1 MSHTLHPG
9 SDRLTGR
16 LAPSLATTSLW
27 KRLARTWEL
36 YLFVL
41 PAVVHIFIFRYIP
54 IYGLRIAF
62 TDGFS
67 LRATAAPPEWNNF
80 AHFIR
85 FFNSA
90 FFWTIV
96 RNTIFISLYDLAM
109 FPVPLALALMINQ
122 ARNRHFQR
130 SVQMVSFAP
139 YFISMVVVVSMLTV
153 FLNPRNGVVNSI
165 ISLFGGEPIFFM
177 GSPEWGP
184 TLFVLSNVWQQA
196 GYSAIIYIAAL
207 SGVDDSTKEAAFC
220 DGAHKLQI
228 IYHVELPWIAPTI
241 AILFILR
248 VGRLLEVGFEK
259 LLLMQNNLN
268 LEALEIIDTYVYRTG
283 ILQAHYD
290 YATAIGLLKTVV
302 NFSILVAANKM
313 AKRLGQESLW

>member
-1 MSHTLHPG
+1 MHQSTPVGRPLKG
-9 SDRLTGR
+9 LDSSLGFTG
-16 LAPSLATTSLW
+16 LV
-27 KRLARTWEL
+27 KRLSRTWEL

-80 AHFIR
+80 AHFLR

-90 FFWTIV
+90 FFWRII
-96 RNTIFISLYDLAM
+96 RNTILISLYDLAM
-109 FPVPLALALMINQ
+109 FPIPLFLALMINQ
-122 ARNRHFQR
+122 LRNRYFQR
-130 SVQMVSFAP
+130 AVQMVSFAP

-165 ISLFGGEPIFFM
+165 ITVFGGDPIFFM

-196 GYSAIIYIAAL
+196 GYAAIIYIAAL

-220 DGAHKLQI
+220 DGANKLQI
-228 IYHVELPWIAPTI
+228 IYHVEIPWIAPTI

-259 LLLMQNNLN
+259 LLLMQNSLN
-268 LEALEIIDTYVYRTG
+268 MNALEIIDTYVYRTG

-290 YATAIGLLKTVV
+290 YATAVGLLKTVV
-302 NFSILVAANKM
+302 NFSILLAANRM

>member
-1 MSHTLHPG
+1 MHQSTPVGRPLKGLDSSLGFTGTL
-9 SDRLTGR
+9 
-16 LAPSLATTSLW
+16 
-27 KRLARTWEL
+27 KRLSRTWEL

-67 LRATAAPPEWNNF
+67 LRATASPPEWNSF
-80 AHFIR
+80 AHFLR

-96 RNTIFISLYDLAM
+96 RNTILISLYDLAM
-109 FPVPLALALMINQ
+109 FPIPLFLALMINQ
-122 ARNRHFQR
+122 LRNRYFQR
-130 SVQMVSFAP
+130 AVQMVSFAP

-165 ISLFGGEPIFFM
+165 ITVFGGDPVFFM

-196 GYSAIIYIAAL
+196 GYAAIIYIAAL

-220 DGAHKLQI
+220 DGANKLQI
-228 IYHVELPWIAPTI
+228 IYHVEIPWIAPTI

-259 LLLMQNNLN
+259 LLLMQNSLN
-268 LEALEIIDTYVYRTG
+268 MNALEIIDTYVYRTG

-290 YATAIGLLKTVV
+290 YATAVGLLKTIV
-302 NFSILVAANKM
+302 NFSILLAANRM